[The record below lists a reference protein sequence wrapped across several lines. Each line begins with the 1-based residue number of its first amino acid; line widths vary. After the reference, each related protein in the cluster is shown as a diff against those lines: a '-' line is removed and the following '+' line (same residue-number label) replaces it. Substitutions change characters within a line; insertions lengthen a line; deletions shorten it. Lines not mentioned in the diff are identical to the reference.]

1 MAIYQTK
8 IEREPL
14 EKKKPLKSKIVAV
27 SICLD
32 QPPPRH
38 PSPRLISKNQILIHR
53 FLVK

>member
-14 EKKKPLKSKIVAV
+14 EKKTLKSKIVAV

-38 PSPRLISKNQILIHR
+38 PSPRLISKNQISIHR
-53 FLVK
+53 VLVK